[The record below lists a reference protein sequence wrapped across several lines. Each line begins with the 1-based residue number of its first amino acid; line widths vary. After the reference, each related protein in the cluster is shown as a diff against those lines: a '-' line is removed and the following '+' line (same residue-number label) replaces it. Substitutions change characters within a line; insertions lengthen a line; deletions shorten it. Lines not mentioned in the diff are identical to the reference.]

1 MKNFTV
7 HIFTQFRVKVTGIQ
21 AETMVE
27 AISKAEANLS
37 EEHLKSAEWAEGAAD
52 CYAVDPLLENGD
64 VDYENTGWFGPDELP
79 LIDGKTTIELKA
91 QRADHAV
98 MFMQELMDS
107 VETLTGIVEVHGSRT
122 LGDLMY
128 LQQAILKDGFIDH
141 YPNESKALEI
151 VRTLPSSEKWVKFF
165 RIEDIAPDA
174 SGLIN
179 NGADVGKAPGNDSFL
194 LAAGWQLA
202 NGYTKT
208 ILPGAVFMRRL
219 GGSGTKFASY
229 DLTIVQAET
238 GEWFPVH
245 GMVKMHAVATPQE
258 AADAL
263 MNHWHNLPD
272 ADKLASIATDRTT

>member
-1 MKNFTV
+1 MK
-7 HIFTQFRVKVTGIQ
+7 IQFRVKVTGIL
-21 AETMVE
+21 AETME
-27 AISKAEANLS
+27 DAITKAEANLS
-37 EEHLKSAEWAEGAAD
+37 EEHLKSAEWTEGTAD
-52 CYAVDPLLENGD
+52 CYAV
-64 VDYENTGWFGPDELP
+64 V
-79 LIDGKTTIELKA
+79 
-91 QRADHAV
+91 
-98 MFMQELMDS
+98 
-107 VETLTGIVEVHGSRT
+107 
-122 LGDLMY
+122 
-128 LQQAILKDGFIDH
+128 
-141 YPNESKALEI
+141 
-151 VRTLPSSEKWVKFF
+151 
-165 RIEDIAPDA
+165 
-174 SGLIN
+174 N

-238 GEWFPVH
+238 GEWIPVH